1 MVAFV
6 GVDRLEEGEAEQ
18 IPEKEAS
25 TPQVADKEKAVEP
38 VEGEGIFGMFD
49 EEGASDQPLPQTVMQ
64 IQKREKITAWGSHG
78 DAPANKKALATKK
91 GSKALPQ
98 VRTTSCPIADFY
110 SSMGFPHVLE
120 RSGNCTC
127 DGHALSL

>member
-38 VEGEGIFGMFD
+38 VEEGEGIFGMFD
-49 EEGASDQPLPQTVMQ
+49 EEGASDQPLPQTVVQ
-64 IQKREKITAWGSHG
+64 IQKREKITAWGSYG
-78 DAPANKKALATKK
+78 DAPAGKKAPATKK
-91 GSKALPQ
+91 GSKAVPQ
-98 VRTTSCPIADFY
+98 VRTTSCPIADF
-110 SSMGFPHVLE
+110 
-120 RSGNCTC
+120 
-127 DGHALSL
+127 